1 MAEKRVTVA
10 TFRTE
15 GEAAKV
21 QRALEEARIDATI
34 GLEEPGIGVA
44 ETLAAGGSALK
55 PRRVIVQV
63 IEQDVDQADAVIN
76 RIYGVEDAEFATPRD
91 EAPPIPATT
100 CPNCGSADID
110 RIPLFRI
117 FALVALLG
125 IGVCIAIDQ
134 SDTAVFVV
142 LAAAIAMLIMPR
154 WHCRDCG
161 QRWRGY
167 RRQL

>member
-10 TFRTE
+10 TFRTK

-21 QRALEEARIDATI
+21 RRALEDAHIDATV
-34 GLEEPGIGVA
+34 GREEHLPNPA
-44 ETLAAGGSALK
+44 PLAAGDAVGSE
-55 PRRVIVQV
+55 RVAIQV
-63 IEQDVDQADAVIN
+63 PEHEVDEADAVIN
-76 RIYGVEDAEFATPRD
+76 RVYGVEDAELATPRD
-91 EAPPIPATT
+91 EAPPAAATT

-110 RIPLFRI
+110 RIPLFRF

-125 IGVCIAIDQ
+125 IGVCIAVGQD
-134 SDTAVFVV
+134 DAAFFVV
-142 LAAAIAMLIMPR
+142 LAAAIAILIMPR

-167 RRQL
+167 KRQS